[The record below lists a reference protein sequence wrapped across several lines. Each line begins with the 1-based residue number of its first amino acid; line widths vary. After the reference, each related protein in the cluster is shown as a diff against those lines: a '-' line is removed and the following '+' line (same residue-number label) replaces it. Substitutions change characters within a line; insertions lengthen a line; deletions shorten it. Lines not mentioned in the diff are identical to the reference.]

1 MLVVT
6 DSTIINGKLSR
17 VFDCFW
23 DPTLW
28 PQITPHVKQIEMIEW
43 EDTHQRFK
51 MSVEANGKRHDMETE
66 RIAVINERI
75 TYRQS
80 QPPPFFDEHI
90 GEWLFEELDEGVR
103 VTLIHKARINE
114 PKAREILEVGSL
126 AEAEVLISETL
137 KRNGR
142 LTMSAVKATIE
153 GDMAASEAGVGG
165 QL

>member
-1 MLVVT
+1 
-6 DSTIINGKLSR
+6 
-17 VFDCFW
+17 
-23 DPTLW
+23 
-28 PQITPHVKQIEMIEW
+28 
-43 EDTHQRFK
+43 
-51 MSVEANGKRHDMETE
+51 
-66 RIAVINERI
+66 
-75 TYRQS
+75 
-80 QPPPFFDEHI
+80 
-90 GEWLFEELDEGVR
+90 LDEGVR